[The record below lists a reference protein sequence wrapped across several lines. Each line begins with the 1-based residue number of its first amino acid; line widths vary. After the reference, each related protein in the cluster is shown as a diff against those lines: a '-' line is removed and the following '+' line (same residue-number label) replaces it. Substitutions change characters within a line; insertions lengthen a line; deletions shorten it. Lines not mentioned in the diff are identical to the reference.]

1 MANSDRKARGQAATL
16 DLKGF
21 AKLVEDEQQSL
32 IQASNTKK
40 VGYICNYTPVELLN
54 AAGVRHSRLVK
65 AGNAKT
71 VSAGELYTQSVFCDF
86 TKSCIGFFQEGDPF
100 YKSFDKVY
108 NFHSCSTMKRASE
121 VIEQFVPVKLLNLPK
136 LRLSQDARDFFREE
150 IINFKNDLGELTG
163 TPIKDEE
170 VQRQITIYNR
180 ARTLLKEISE
190 LRKAP
195 NPVITGAEFL
205 DLVRGY
211 YYLPGEKLVQSLE
224 QVQRHLKKVTKRPGR
239 PLRLMISGS
248 IVADGDRRLLD
259 ILEGELGARVVI
271 EDHCAGVRPFY
282 HSVTEVGDPYRALAN
297 GYLAQAP
304 CARMKPLEDGVA
316 FSGKLAREYAVDGV
330 VYVFLKFCACYGVS
344 KKEFVT
350 EFQKQELP
358 VLEIS
363 SDYSESD
370 YGQLK
375 TRIEAFV
382 EVLNEKGG
390 TTSHEQHVNA

>member
-1 MANSDRKARGQAATL
+1 MANSEQKSKKQAAKL

-21 AKLVEDEQQSL
+21 AKLIEEEQQAL
-32 IQASNTKK
+32 VDEKDTKK
-40 VGYICNYTPVELLN
+40 VGYICNYTPLELLS
-54 AAGVRHSRLVK
+54 AAGVRHSRLLK
-65 AGNAKT
+65 AGSAKT

-86 TKSCIGFFQEGDPF
+86 TKSCIGFFQEGDSF

-136 LRLSQDARDFFREE
+136 LRSSEDARNFFREE
-150 IINFKNDLGELTG
+150 IINFKNDLAELTG
-163 TPIKDEE
+163 KPIQDEE

-180 ARTLLKEISE
+180 ARKLLKEISE
-190 LRKAP
+190 LRKGA
-195 NPVITGAEFL
+195 NPAITGAEFL
-205 DLVRGY
+205 DLARGF
-211 YYLPGEKLVQSLE
+211 YYLPGEKLVQALE
-224 QVQRHLKKVTKRPGR
+224 QVQRHLETAPKKAGR
-239 PLRLMISGS
+239 PLRLMVSGS
-248 IVADGDRRLLD
+248 IVADGDRRLFD

-282 HSVTEVGDPYRALAN
+282 HKLAETDDPYRALAN
-297 GYLAQAP
+297 GYLDQAP

-330 VYVFLKFCACYGVS
+330 VYAYLKFCACYGVS
-344 KKEFVT
+344 KKEFLT

-358 VLEIS
+358 ILEIS

-375 TRIEAFV
+375 TRIEAFI
-382 EVLNEKGG
+382 EVLNERGEA
-390 TTSHEQHVNA
+390 TSHEQPINA